1 MKSDFYAAISQIAA
15 ERGIPR
21 EAIIDV
27 MEKAL
32 VTAYRRTLGNNP
44 PPMEVIVRLDPQT
57 GNAHVYSEKQV
68 VDEVFDER
76 FEVELDE
83 ARRTKADAQL
93 GETLSVESTPKD
105 FGRIA
110 AQTAKQV
117 VLQGIKEVEREHIYG
132 EFMDR
137 EGDLVTA
144 TVQRTAKGNV
154 ILEMGKAEAVL
165 PPKEQVDQD
174 RYFHGQRIKVYLL
187 EIRREERGPRLIV
200 SRVNKNLIGRLFEME
215 VPEIHNGTVELKSIA
230 REPGLRTK
238 VAVSARQEGIDP
250 VGSCVGMR
258 GIRIQNIVN
267 ELNGEKIDVVQ
278 WSPDPK
284 EFIAQALS
292 PAQVVEVQLNETER
306 AALVIVPDKQLSLAI
321 GREGQN
327 VRLAAKLTGWRIDIK
342 SATAL
347 LEEERES
354 GHAREAAEAEAM
366 ATEAALASAKVETRK
381 VRPDSTVVYQNAH
394 YGPLGDDLIGETV
407 QLRATPYKLYI
418 YDEHDRLVASYMLA
432 EHEEPARR
440 TRNQDAMSALEALL
454 SDGPPTE
461 AGADATDTTDVSA
474 DIAELLAEPA
484 HAEPEALEPDN
495 TSDRAGSDTNDL
507 DNTDDATDTGET
519 GDTNDTSDPDDPD
532 RPDSPDNTA
541 DAVDEA
547 VDAIVDETDDE
558 TDNDNIDE
566 TDDET
571 IRATPAKPS
580 QPDTQHT

>member
-1 MKSDFYAAISQIAA
+1 MKSDFYSAISQIAA

-21 EAIIDV
+21 EAIVDV

-44 PPMEVIVRLDPQT
+44 PPMEVNVRLDPQT
-57 GNAHVYSEKQV
+57 GEARVYSEKQV

-76 FEVELDE
+76 FEVDIAV
-83 ARRTKADAQL
+83 ARRVRADVQM
-93 GETLSVESTPKD
+93 GEIITVDSTPRD

-117 VLQGIKEVEREHIYG
+117 VLQGIKEVEREFIYG

-144 TVQRTAKGNV
+144 TVQRTARGNV

-165 PPKEQVDQD
+165 PTKEQVEHD
-174 RYFHGQRIKVYLL
+174 RYFHGQRLKVYLL

-200 SRVNKNLIGRLFEME
+200 SRAHKNLITKLFEME
-215 VPEIHNGTVELKSIA
+215 VPEIYNGAVEIKSVA

-238 VAVSARQEGIDP
+238 VAVAARQEGIDP

-278 WSPDPK
+278 WSPDAK

-292 PAQVVEVQLNETER
+292 PAQVVEVQLDMVER

-347 LEEERES
+347 LEEEREEAQ
-354 GHAREAAEAEAM
+354 AREAAEAEAM
-366 ATEAALASAKVETRK
+366 ATEAALANARVETRK
-381 VRPDSTVVYQNAH
+381 VRPDGTVVYQNQH
-394 YGPLGDDLIGETV
+394 YGPLGDDMIGEAV
-407 QLRATPYKLYI
+407 QLRATPHKLYI
-418 YDEHDRLVASYMLA
+418 YFHDRLLASYMLSEA
-432 EHEEPARR
+432 EHAHE
-440 TRNQDAMSALEALL
+440 L
-454 SDGPPTE
+454 TE
-461 AGADATDTTDVSA
+461 ADIGIELPTVLPPSDPHSMAASGLAVAEDDTETGEAVPADAPT
-474 DIAELLAEPA
+474 
-484 HAEPEALEPDN
+484 
-495 TSDRAGSDTNDL
+495 
-507 DNTDDATDTGET
+507 
-519 GDTNDTSDPDDPD
+519 
-532 RPDSPDNTA
+532 
-541 DAVDEA
+541 DEA
-547 VDAIVDETDDE
+547 SEPGDETSEPGDETSEPGDETSEPDDE
-558 TDNDNIDE
+558 TSE
-566 TDDET
+566 PDDET
-571 IRATPAKPS
+571 SEPDDETSEPAPVPEAETEQDAEAYRQNS
-580 QPDTQHT
+580 SEIL